1 MTLQGPILVPLDG
14 SELAERAVPVAA
26 ELARRAGVEL
36 RLLHVYDP
44 MAAEPIYVKGLPV
57 IDDRLRSLGREHEQA
72 YLDRA
77 PQRLAPGARVS
88 VALLDGPVATA
99 IVGYADRSGA
109 ALIVITSHA
118 RGGFERAWLGSVTDE
133 MVRISHVPLLVVR
146 PEPGQVTGP
155 FRRIL
160 VPLDGS
166 ATAESILEHAVR
178 LARLE
183 PEAELVLLEIVQPMA
198 PEVLVLGAPFTASLP
213 REHLAS
219 RPEAE
224 SARAYLD
231 GVVRRL
237 EASGMRV
244 RARVEI
250 GAIVAP
256 AILEIAHQEQ
266 ADVVALATHGRS
278 GFARLRLGSVADKL
292 VRGSHTPILLFKPPL
307 PPAPGLSDG
316 SSSGER
322 VREN

>member
-14 SELAERAVPVAA
+14 SDLAERAVPVAA

-36 RLLHVYDP
+36 RLVHVHDP
-44 MAAEPIYVKGLPV
+44 MAAEPIHVEGMPI
-57 IDDRLRSLGREHEQA
+57 IDDHMRSLRREHEQA

-77 PQRLAPGARVS
+77 IQRLAPGARVS
-88 VALLDGPVATA
+88 VALLDGAVATA
-99 IVGYADRSGA
+99 IVGHAERVGA
-109 ALIVITSHA
+109 ALIVLTTHA

-133 MVRISHVPLLVVR
+133 MVRLSHVPLLVVR
-146 PEPGQVTGP
+146 PEPGHVSGA

-166 ATAESILEHAVR
+166 AAAESILEHAVR

-183 PEAELVLLEIVQPMA
+183 PEAEMVLVEVVQPVA
-198 PEVLVLGAPFTASLP
+198 SGVWLPGAPLTASLP
-213 REHLAS
+213 ADDLPS
-219 RPEAE
+219 PELE
-224 SARAYLD
+224 SARKYLG
-231 GVVRRL
+231 GVARRL

-250 GAIVAP
+250 APIVAP
-256 AILEIAHQEQ
+256 AILEIARGEH

-292 VRGSHTPILLFKPPL
+292 IRGSHTPILLFRPPL
-307 PPAPGLSDG
+307 PPAPAPSDVA
-316 SSSGER
+316 S
-322 VREN
+322 

>member
-26 ELARRAGVEL
+26 QLARASGAEL
-36 RLLHVYDP
+36 CLLHVHDP
-44 MAAEPIYVKGLPV
+44 MAADPIHIAGLPI
-57 IDDRLRSLGREHEQA
+57 IDDHMRSLRRDHEQT

-99 IVGYADRSGA
+99 IVGHADRIGA

-118 RGGFERAWLGSVTDE
+118 RSGFERAWLGSVTDA

-146 PEPGQVTGP
+146 PEPGHVARP
-155 FRRIL
+155 LRRIL

-166 ATAESILEHAVR
+166 GAAESILEHAVR

-183 PEAELVLLEIVQPMA
+183 PEAELVLLEVVQPIA
-198 PEVLVLGAPFTASLP
+198 SAVWVPGAPWTASLP
-213 REHLAS
+213 PEDVAS

-224 SARAYLD
+224 SAKEYLD
-231 GVVRRL
+231 GVVRSL
-237 EASGMRV
+237 EASGMRA
-244 RARVEI
+244 RPRVESA
-250 GAIVAP
+250 AIVAP
-256 AILEIAHQEQ
+256 AILEIARVEQ

-278 GFARLRLGSVADKL
+278 GFARLMLGSVADKL
-292 VRGSHTPILLFKPPL
+292 LRGSHTPILLFRPPL
-307 PPAPGLSDG
+307 PPPPELPGGG
-316 SSSGER
+316 S
-322 VREN
+322 